1 MSLDESACKVTLRLE
16 FEPQNRLLGP
26 ALALGMQSL
35 ADRMVDD
42 FVREADKGARLMRIE
57 LLRAWPHRHE
67 SREVDACDGA
77 TVADA
82 LQAAGWALDAEFCG
96 LAVFGVAASADT
108 LLHEGDR
115 VELLRALQVDPKQA
129 RRLRAERRPLK
140 SPR

>member
-1 MSLDESACKVTLRLE
+1 
-16 FEPQNRLLGP
+16 
-26 ALALGMQSL
+26 
-35 ADRMVDD
+35 
-42 FVREADKGARLMRIE
+42 MRIE

-67 SREVDACDGA
+67 SRVVELRGGA
-77 TVADA
+77 TVAEA
-82 LQAAGWALDAEFCG
+82 VQAAGWARDAEFTG

-140 SPR
+140 PPR